1 MFGIIKP
8 GSSRLSVV
16 FALSR
21 RREIQDFRS
30 ARGNV
35 QDPVQGFDTCNKSS
49 ADAVRKPQNYT
60 FGVPKRLKEKCTLTE
75 ISEFVKKSGES
86 FQLVYDAMAL
96 RDGKALFKRS

>member
-1 MFGIIKP
+1 M
-8 GSSRLSVV
+8 
-16 FALSR
+16 FALGR

-35 QDPVQGFDTCNKSS
+35 QDPVQGFDTCNESI

-60 FGVPKRLKEKCTLTE
+60 FGIPKRLKEKCTLTE
-75 ISEFVKKSGES
+75 KSEFVKKSGES
-86 FQLVYDAMAL
+86 FQPLCDAMAL

>member
-16 FALSR
+16 FALGR
-21 RREIQDFRS
+21 RREIQD
-30 ARGNV
+30 
-35 QDPVQGFDTCNKSS
+35 TCNESI

-60 FGVPKRLKEKCTLTE
+60 FGIPKRLKEKCTLTE
-75 ISEFVKKSGES
+75 KSEFVKKSGES
-86 FQLVYDAMAL
+86 FQLVCDAMAP

>member
-1 MFGIIKP
+1 MFVLG
-8 GSSRLSVV
+8 
-16 FALSR
+16 R

-35 QDPVQGFDTCNKSS
+35 QDPVQGFDTCNESI

-60 FGVPKRLKEKCTLTE
+60 FGIPKRLKEKCTLTE
-75 ISEFVKKSGES
+75 KSEFVKKSGES
-86 FQLVYDAMAL
+86 FQLVCDAMAP